1 MQGKLF
7 IMIDNRQAL
16 ELIEQAQTDHPFCGC
31 GQGTLAVGR
40 TGGVWLECRSLQDPP
55 SGFLRRLAAVF
66 SVHTRDLIVDLSP
79 TLTLASRRP
88 GASVGALATLRSDPG
103 PSGDR

>member
-1 MQGKLF
+1 MIRNGSYYCKGFF

-40 TGGVWLECRSLQDPP
+40 AGGVWLECRSVGDQPR
-55 SGFLRRLAAVF
+55 GFIRRLVAVF
-66 SVHTRDLIVDLSP
+66 SIHTRELIVDLSP
-79 TLTLASRRP
+79 TLTLVA
-88 GASVGALATLRSDPG
+88 
-103 PSGDR
+103 